1 MSLRCTALALIP
13 ALAVAM
19 QAPSTSARPL
29 EALRL
34 GDPELA
40 MTRVERR
47 VRHRDAT
54 LQVTA
59 VAVDGSLECRR
70 SRSEHDRIDRCEVKL
85 AMVVSAEGR
94 PRGRASVECTATL
107 QARPGGTGDAM
118 ERPTATRERS
128 VTLSQGRGRTLLTLN
143 LTAATAAG
151 WEAVTLHG
159 LACRLPRI
167 TLF

>member
-1 MSLRCTALALIP
+1 MSLRRTALALIP
-13 ALAVAM
+13 ALAAAM
-19 QAPSTSARPL
+19 QAPSTPAQPL
-29 EALRL
+29 ETLRL

-47 VRHRDAT
+47 VQHRDAT
-54 LQVTA
+54 LRVEA

-70 SRSEHDRIDRCEVKL
+70 SRREHDRIDRCEVKL

-94 PRGRASVECTATL
+94 PRGRASIECTATL
-107 QARPGGTGDAM
+107 QTRPGVADEAM

-143 LTAATAAG
+143 LRATTAAG
-151 WEAVTLHG
+151 WEEATLHG
-159 LACRLPRI
+159 LACRLPRV